1 MLRGSNLNHISL
13 RNRFNC
19 ERIVHGDNDYLYN
32 LQNKIITY
40 KDNPNLSLKCEDI
53 YGRNHFLNITRSEE
67 EKKFSL
73 AFARIVNQDYRFLE
87 AELATNYH
95 PQNWYC
101 FAVDSKANDSFYE
114 KILALASCFKNII
127 IPRSRYPVD
136 SGGGKIFK
144 KNYQKLKKN
153 FFFQGHGMGKAHLS
167 CFKELIKK
175 ERKWEYLVTLQNHDI
190 QIKTNEEMVQIFKW
204 LDGACDAEYDF
215 YSKAERD
222 RLDGLNK
229 KFNWTFESLKIFKD
243 ASLNKGLNDKG
254 LPPKL
259 SLASGNIQASLARP
273 FVEFVVNKLD
283 LTKMLEQLDSW
294 EYAGDEFFI
303 QTLLA
308 SDDLKAPNAFTH
320 KCIDQKINVP
330 YVTRYNIWEFEHN
343 DKCYSKN
350 FRHYSCVFGI
360 DDLVK

>member
-1 MLRGSNLNHISL
+1 MMPFSPSINVSGGPLRCFSPFIPGSSLNLSHLYTRSL
-13 RNRFNC
+13 NLSWTGMGNYFGYPNRTGERLFCFYSRPCNRFNC
-19 ERIVHGDNDYLYN
+19 ERIVHGDKDYLYN

-40 KDNPNLSLKCEDI
+40 KDTPNLSLKCEDI
-53 YGRNHFLNITRSEE
+53 YERNHFLNITRSED
-67 EKKFSL
+67 EKKFPL

-136 SGGGKIFK
+136 SGGEKIFS
-144 KNYQKLKKN
+144 KN
-153 FFFQGHGMGKAHLS
+153 FQKNFKKFLKINFFQGHGMGKAHLS

-204 LDGACDAEYDF
+204 IGGACDAEYNF
-215 YSKAERD
+215 HSKVERD

-243 ASLNKGLNDKG
+243 GKK
-254 LPPKL
+254 
-259 SLASGNIQASLARP
+259 
-273 FVEFVVNKLD
+273 
-283 LTKMLEQLDSW
+283 
-294 EYAGDEFFI
+294 
-303 QTLLA
+303 
-308 SDDLKAPNAFTH
+308 SD
-320 KCIDQKINVP
+320 
-330 YVTRYNIWEFEHN
+330 
-343 DKCYSKN
+343 
-350 FRHYSCVFGI
+350 
-360 DDLVK
+360 